1 MANVRTLRDINKGH
15 RLGSMYEEELEKKLY
30 TALKSKTEIS
40 DLSEKLQDK
49 YSKQVK
55 DFDRERK
62 GWNRERKQWEI
73 AFSNVTSDKQKLHTY
88 ALELIGE
95 TKWLKIKNTNLT
107 SENIRKDLSLTKSK
121 AENVTKSKKIKSLES
136 MIKILEGKLSSAQKD
151 GISIQ
156 NDSSKKEARS
166 ALFHKSEILS
176 LNSKIAELE
185 NIKSE
190 LESRVN
196 ELECLKS
203 ENRLMAC
210 SAIIGGDVEAVQQ
223 GQSSIVSTIKNMQS
237 EELDAPT
244 VNSVVSPQNEN
255 VPEFSLH
262 PFLVVRP
269 KKPSLETVVPLKSG
283 EFKDPSIKSSTNALS
298 VQVSTDK
305 SSTSS
310 PPTTQ
315 SHTAVNDLRK
325 FSTGSAVIE
334 KDNVDSKER
343 SSMLYSLNSSTRY
356 REKIKQAKSD
366 SQISIGE
373 IELIPIANGSSASC
387 LGLLFTFL
395 ILLLITIILLT
406 VLKPMWDN

>member
-1 MANVRTLRDINKGH
+1 
-15 RLGSMYEEELEKKLY
+15 
-30 TALKSKTEIS
+30 
-40 DLSEKLQDK
+40 
-49 YSKQVK
+49 VK

-62 GWNRERKQWEI
+62 GWNQERKQWESV
-73 AFSNVTSDKQKLHTY
+73 FSDVTSDKQKLHTH

-95 TKWLKIKNTNLT
+95 TKWLKIENTNLT
-107 SENIRKDLSLTKSK
+107 SENIRKDLSLAESK
-121 AENVTKSKKIKSLES
+121 AENVTKSKKIRSHES

-151 GISIQ
+151 VISIQ
-156 NDSSKKEARS
+156 NDSSKKE
-166 ALFHKSEILS
+166 SEILS
-176 LNSKIAELE
+176 LNSKITELE

-190 LESRVN
+190 LESKVN

-210 SAIIGGDVEAVQQ
+210 STTIGGDAEAVRQ
-223 GQSSIVSTIKNMQS
+223 GQSSIVSTIKNTQS

-262 PFLVVRP
+262 PFLVVWP

-283 EFKDPSIKSSTNALS
+283 EFKDPSIKSSTNAPS

-315 SHTAVNDLRK
+315 SRTAVNDLRK

-343 SSMLYSLNSSTRY
+343 SSMLYGLNSSMRY

-366 SQISIGE
+366 SQISIRE

-395 ILLLITIILLT
+395 ILLLIAIILLT